1 MTGLRLVCATANP
14 GKRAEIAAVL
24 GDRVE
29 LLARPDVGDIVE
41 DTGTLEGNARTK
53 AATIAAATG
62 LPAVADDTGLF
73 IDALGGAPGVD
84 TADWAGPGASAEAN
98 RAVALAAL
106 AGVPEGARTAR
117 FVTVAIVV
125 WPDGREVLAV
135 GECAGTLAAAERG
148 GRGWGYDPLFVP
160 AEGDGRTFAEMDAAD
175 KERLSH
181 RGRAFRALAAAL
193 GLDR

>member
-14 GKRAEIAAVL
+14 AKRTEIAAVL
-24 GDRVE
+24 GERVE

-41 DTGTLEGNARTK
+41 DAGTLEGNARTK
-53 AATIAAATG
+53 AATIATATG

-84 TADWAGPGASAEAN
+84 TADWAGPGASAAEN

-106 AGVPEGARTAR
+106 AGVPEPERSAR

-135 GECAGTLAAAERG
+135 GECVGSLATAARG
-148 GRGWGYDPLFVP
+148 ERGWGYDPLFVP
-160 AEGDGRTFAEMDAAD
+160 AEGDGRTFAEMEAAD

-193 GLDR
+193 GLHG